1 MAQGPDQWKKK
12 NGISVAES
20 QVLPGLDESSP
31 TTRSHVPP
39 GESLAP
45 LGTGACICAMLTRPL
60 WRASVSLRNCRRA
73 AGSVQAAAGLSLQPV
88 TEQGRGARTWL
99 PTAVLL
105 SWAVFA
111 VDRSP
116 H

>member
-45 LGTGACICAMLTRPL
+45 LGTGACICAMLTWPL
-60 WRASVSLRNCRRA
+60 WRASVSLRNCR
-73 AGSVQAAAGLSLQPV
+73 
-88 TEQGRGARTWL
+88 
-99 PTAVLL
+99 
-105 SWAVFA
+105 
-111 VDRSP
+111 
-116 H
+116 